1 MKNITIVTAFFDIGR
16 GTWTPDKGLPH
27 YLYRSNDTYLE
38 RFGYLAQMDHEMVI
52 FTTEEYAPRVAEYR
66 KEHLDKTKIVITKH
80 PRETHS
86 STWEAIRQVQ
96 QSPEFISKL
105 TPHQR
110 MMPEA
115 WSPDFNLVTGFKAY
129 FTNKAVEMGL
139 VTNDMVSWI
148 DFGYA
153 RTPDK
158 IPSNKKWQYD
168 FNESKIH
175 LFDYKDLGNRTVA
188 ETIYQGDVI
197 VFGAFVVAHKTL
209 WPEMSRLMDESFNM
223 LIKQNV
229 TDDDQGLWL
238 QASLL
243 KPELF
248 EIHRIPDHQTG
259 NDPFVL
265 FQQFNKVV

>member
-115 WSPDFNLVTGFKAY
+115 WSPDFNLVTGF
-129 FTNKAVEMGL
+129 TLIG
-139 VTNDMVSWI
+139 WI
-148 DFGYA
+148 TALIAAIADEA
-153 RTPDK
+153 R
-158 IPSNKKWQYD
+158 Q
-168 FNESKIH
+168 
-175 LFDYKDLGNRTVA
+175 
-188 ETIYQGDVI
+188 
-197 VFGAFVVAHKTL
+197 
-209 WPEMSRLMDESFNM
+209 
-223 LIKQNV
+223 
-229 TDDDQGLWL
+229 DDT
-238 QASLL
+238 SL
-243 KPELF
+243 
-248 EIHRIPDHQTG
+248 
-259 NDPFVL
+259 
-265 FQQFNKVV
+265 